1 MMVKGHFIPIHQVSD
16 HLVVQCCYQNLHCGC
31 FFCFVNL
38 ELDNFIRE
46 LDSREKRKNLFKK
59 STKQSTPIE
68 GNIPKDAL
76 TWAV

>member
-1 MMVKGHFIPIHQVSD
+1 MVKGHFIPIHQVGD
-16 HLVVQCCYQNLHCGC
+16 HLVSAVLLSKFTFWL

-38 ELDNFIRE
+38 ELDDFIRE

-59 STKQSTPIE
+59 STKQSTPIK
-68 GNIPKDAL
+68 GNVSKDGL